1 MFIFYYCHLPIFKS
15 CGHQQLHT
23 YAHFI
28 SFAFSENIDF
38 HFLPLQ
44 TKSAQD
50 LVTWE
55 SLGGN
60 TNIIKMEDDDDEDL
74 SDHETTSQN
83 VGFSR

>member
-1 MFIFYYCHLPIFKS
+1 MESSRP
-15 CGHQQLHT
+15 QT
-23 YAHFI
+23 YLFLKVVATNNYILTHFI